1 MVNPMQ
7 PVLGH
12 IIQPTQSA
20 FVLHREIHDNI
31 LLAHEVIMKFNSMKG
46 KKSWAALK
54 LDMGKLIIELNGT
67 SCLTTSQG

>member
-1 MVNPMQ
+1 MRPLLGKFINP
-7 PVLGH
+7 
-12 IIQPTQSA
+12 IQSS
-20 FVLHREIHDNI
+20 FIRHRSIHDNI